1 MTKIL
6 YMHALTIHDTLKNKN
21 QKQLHHEKGVVVS
34 AAGAQLSAAAQAGI
48 EKEAVAARAGS

>member
-1 MTKIL
+1 
-6 YMHALTIHDTLKNKN
+6 MHALTIHDTLKNKN